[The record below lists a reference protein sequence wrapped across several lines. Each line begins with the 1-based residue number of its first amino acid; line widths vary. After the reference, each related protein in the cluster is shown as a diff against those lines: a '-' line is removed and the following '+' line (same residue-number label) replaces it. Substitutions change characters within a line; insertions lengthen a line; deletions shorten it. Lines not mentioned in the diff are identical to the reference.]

1 MHAKSKGT
9 AMNTT
14 ERVIR
19 EQFPFWAGAPHPA
32 PMPADGDT
40 VVVGCGTSFYL
51 AEIVARAFN
60 LMGRSAIA
68 VPGGEWARRR
78 RAYKVGDAGVTVI
91 ALSRSGE
98 SSETVQA
105 VATSRAAGLQTI
117 AVTCEPESSIVQ
129 AAAAIIVAATHP
141 DEGIVMTSS
150 ASLMLLV
157 GLRLAG
163 VAVEAERIAAQA
175 AALLDRLDSELV
187 RAIGGR
193 SHFVYLGAGPMHG
206 LAQEGALKL
215 QEMSLSVSQAFHTM
229 EYRHG
234 PISLVDPTTVV
245 VMLYSPETRD
255 EEAAVAA
262 ELRAKGAFVIG
273 FGGPGDVTLAV
284 DHDPIVRTL
293 EILPALQILGERV
306 AEARGIDTT
315 APRHLSKVVI
325 LG

>member
-1 MHAKSKGT
+1 
-9 AMNTT
+9 MNTT

-19 EQFPFWAGAPHPA
+19 EQFPFWAKAPHPA
-32 PMPADGDT
+32 AMVAGGDI

-51 AEIVARAFN
+51 AEILATVLTLQGWPAV
-60 LMGRSAIA
+60 A

-78 RAYKVGDAGVTVI
+78 RAYKVDDGGITVI

-105 VATSRAAGLQTI
+105 IAVSRAAGMTTLAI
-117 AVTCEPESSIVQ
+117 TCEPGSSIVR
-129 AAAAIIVAATHP
+129 AAATTIVVETHP

-163 VAVEAERIAAQA
+163 VAVPAERTA
-175 AALLDRLDSELV
+175 AAATALLERFDPQIASALE
-187 RAIGGR
+187 GR
-193 SHFVYLGAGPMHG
+193 SHFVYLGAGAMHG
-206 LAQEGALKL
+206 LAEEGALKL
-215 QEMSLSVSQAFHTM
+215 QEMSLSYSQAFHTM

-234 PISLVDPTTVV
+234 PISLVDRTTFAII
-245 VMLYSPETRD
+245 LYSPDTRD

-262 ELRAKGAFVIG
+262 EMRAKGAFVVG
-273 FGGPGDVTLAV
+273 FGGPGDITLEV
-284 DHDPIVRTL
+284 ETDPIVRTL
-293 EILPALQILGERV
+293 ETLPALQILGERV

-325 LG
+325 LQ

>member
-1 MHAKSKGT
+1 
-9 AMNTT
+9 MNTT

-19 EQFPFWAGAPHPA
+19 EQFPFWAQAPA
-32 PMPADGDT
+32 PTPMAADGDY

-51 AEIVARAFN
+51 AEIVATAFN
-60 LMGRSAIA
+60 LTGRPAIA

-78 RAYKVGDAGVTVI
+78 RAYKVDDRGLTVI

-105 VATSRAAGLQTI
+105 IAASRAAGLHTV
-117 AVTCEPESSIVQ
+117 AVTCEPRSSIVR
-129 AAAAIIVAATHP
+129 AAASTIVAGTHR

-163 VAVEAERIAAQA
+163 VTVEAEGVAARA
-175 AALLDRLDSELV
+175 AALLDRLDAQLASALE
-187 RAIGGR
+187 GR

-215 QEMSLSVSQAFHTM
+215 QEMSLSYSQAYHTM

-234 PISLVDPTTVV
+234 PISLVDRTTLAVL
-245 VMLYSPETRD
+245 LYSPDTRD
-255 EEAAVAA
+255 EEAAVAS
-262 ELRAKGAFVIG
+262 EIRAKGAFVIG
-273 FGGPGDVTLAV
+273 FGGPGDLTMAVDDDPLVRTLAV
-284 DHDPIVRTL
+284 
-293 EILPALQILGERV
+293 LPALQILGERV
-306 AEARGIDTT
+306 AEARGIDT
-315 APRHLSKVVI
+315 ASPRHLSKVVI